1 MNNESDCQPL
11 DRMLSGWAKGAF
23 EKAWPVAT
31 GLVPAMSVVQTTS
44 SGFGDYQC
52 NGAMAVAKFLKK
64 SPRDVAKAVIDGS
77 VMHECIERAE
87 IAGPGFINLHL
98 KADWLEKRLEAIARD
113 GRLCMPEVGAGQTVV
128 MDYGSPNM
136 CKPLHIGHLRSPN
149 IGSALD
155 RMHRFLGYRV
165 IADNHLGDWGT
176 QFGYTILG
184 YRHFGDSDAMEKKP
198 MEELE
203 RIYVLSRERGE
214 QDAEWLSQCRQELV
228 KLQSGDLENVK
239 LWKQFMELSL
249 RELNRMYELLGV
261 KYDLVRGESYYN
273 DRLQGVVDLLV
284 SKGMAKVSE
293 GALVV
298 FLEEE
303 KLPVAIV
310 RKTDGGFNYMTT
322 DLATIMS
329 RVEEFK
335 PTKILYLTDERQQL
349 HFNQLFAIARRLG
362 VSVTLEHSW
371 FGLMRL
377 PDAVISTRKGGAIR
391 LEKLLEEAEERAV
404 AVVLEQNPEIDPA
417 RGKAVAKAV
426 GMGAVKYAD
435 LSQNPQSE
443 VVFTWDKALALN
455 GNSAPYLQY
464 AYARISSVRDK
475 YSERFPGG
483 NLGAHPIRIIDPIEK
498 GLALRVARFPE
509 TLIRAVD
516 NCKPSTLADYLYD
529 LAQAYSSYYQNV
541 PFLKAEEGVRE
552 SRVRLC
558 GTVAQ
563 VLRKGLELLG
573 IEAPERI

>member
-1 MNNESDCQPL
+1 MTEHDTHQPV
-11 DRMLSGWAKGAF
+11 DRMLSDWARQAF
-23 EKAWPVAT
+23 EKAWPQAVAQI
-31 GLVPAMSVVQTTS
+31 PAMSVVQTAS
-44 SGFGDYQC
+44 AEFGDYQC
-52 NGAMAVAKFLKK
+52 NAGMAVARFLKK
-64 SPRDVAKAVIDGS
+64 PPRDVARAVLAGS
-77 VMHECIERAE
+77 PLPESVERAD
-87 IAGPGFINLHL
+87 IAGPGFINLYL
-98 KADWLEKRLEAIARD
+98 KTAWLEQRIQSIAAD
-113 GRLCMPEVGAGQTVV
+113 GRLGVPGVGAGQTVV

-136 CKPLHIGHLRSPN
+136 SKPLHIGHLRSPN
-149 IGSALD
+149 IGSAID

-176 QFGYTILG
+176 QFGITIMG
-184 YRHFGDSDAMEKKP
+184 YRHFGDKKAMEESP

-203 RIYVLSRERGE
+203 RVYVQSYERGE
-214 QDAEWLSQCRQELV
+214 KDDEWRTACRQELV
-228 KLQSGDLENVK
+228 KLQAGDAENVRM
-239 LWKQFMELSL
+239 WKEFMELSL
-249 RELNRMYELLGV
+249 RELDRMYGRLGV
-261 KYDLVRGESYYN
+261 KYDLVRGESHYN
-273 DRLQGVVDLLV
+273 NRLQGVVDLLIE
-284 SKGMAKVSE
+284 KGLAKISE

-322 DLATIMS
+322 DLATVMS
-329 RVEEFK
+329 RVEEFN
-335 PTKILYLTDERQQL
+335 PDKILYLTDERQQL
-349 HFNQLFAIARRLG
+349 HFRQLFAIARRLG
-362 VSVTLEHSW
+362 IKVKLEHAW

-377 PDAVISTRKGGAIR
+377 PDMVISTRKGSVIK
-391 LEKLLEEAEERAV
+391 LSKLLDEAEERAL
-404 AVVLEQNPEIDPA
+404 AVVTAQSPDMDPE

-426 GMGAVKYAD
+426 GLGAVKYAD

-475 YSERFPGG
+475 YKERFPTGDPEKY
-483 NLGAHPIRIIDPIEK
+483 PISLVDPLEK

-509 TLIRAVD
+509 ALIRAVD
-516 NCKPSTLADYLYD
+516 NCKPNVLCDYLYD
-529 LAQAYSSYYQNV
+529 LAQAYSTYYQNV

-558 GTVAQ
+558 GTVSQ

-573 IEAPERI
+573 IDAPERI